1 MNRTPMMKMTNTRE
15 HIIESVE
22 ALIDKLRFPFD
33 IVQHRVSL
41 PISIVLSGLQ
51 LYGIIQI
58 SWFIIL
64 SPIVLAVIVRHY
76 MYVSIY
82 TTLIAMRNIYEKE
95 KKDVDGKD
103 QEI

>member
-1 MNRTPMMKMTNTRE
+1 MNWTPMMKATNTRE

-22 ALIDKLRFPFD
+22 SLIDNLGFPFD
-33 IVQHRVSL
+33 IVQHRMSL
-41 PISIVLSGLQ
+41 PIAIVLSGLQ

-64 SPIVLAVIVRHY
+64 SPIVLAMIVRYY

-82 TTLIAMRNIYEKE
+82 TTMIAMRNIYEKE
-95 KKDVDGKD
+95 KKDVDGKN

>member
-1 MNRTPMMKMTNTRE
+1 MMKVTNTRE

-22 ALIDKLRFPFD
+22 ALIDNLGFPFD
-33 IVQHRVSL
+33 IVQHRMSL
-41 PISIVLSGLQ
+41 PIAIVLSGLQ

-64 SPIVLAVIVRHY
+64 SPIVLTMIVRYY

-82 TTLIAMRNIYEKE
+82 TTMMVMRNIYEKE
-95 KKDVDGKD
+95 KKDVDGKN

>member
-1 MNRTPMMKMTNTRE
+1 MMKMTNTRE